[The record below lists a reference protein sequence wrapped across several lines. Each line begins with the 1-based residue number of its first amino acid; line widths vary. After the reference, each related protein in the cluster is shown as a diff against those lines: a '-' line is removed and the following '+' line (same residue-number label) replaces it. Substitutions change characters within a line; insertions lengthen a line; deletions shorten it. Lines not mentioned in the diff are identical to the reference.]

1 MIDQEIELSLVITIV
16 NRGYAELVVDAS
28 REVGAKGGTIIYA
41 RGTGVKDVEKF
52 MNISIQPEKEVVLTL
67 VRKEEVKNVIHEIL
81 AAAGLKTKA
90 AGISFTL
97 PVTDFVGIS
106 SQIDS
111 EDFKITETDA

>member
-1 MIDQEIELSLVITIV
+1 MAEREIELSLIITIV

-28 REVGAKGGTIIYA
+28 REVGARGGTIIYA

-52 MNISIQPEKEVVLTL
+52 MNISIQPEKEIVLTL
-67 VRKEEVKNVIHEIL
+67 VKKEEVKDVIHEIL
-81 AAAGLKTKA
+81 DAAGLKTKA

-97 PVTDFVGIS
+97 PVSDFVGIS

-111 EDFKITETDA
+111 ENIKPAETEA